1 MTASR
6 AEKEKIRML
15 ITGNWNRPPSKQHIL
30 RDIRGFTL
38 IELTMVILL
47 AGLLLSLTIPRF
59 RDAVLSDNL
68 KGTTRKLIVKID
80 ELRDASLRNHKDYV
94 LQFDLEANRYW
105 VEDSGMSELERAAAR
120 EQPST
125 FPEDVRILDIWFLG
139 AGKQAT
145 GEASIW
151 FYRKGYVRPS
161 LIHLSSGD
169 GRKFTLELR
178 PFMRKVKVTEGYV
191 EFENM

>member
-1 MTASR
+1 M
-6 AEKEKIRML
+6 
-15 ITGNWNRPPSKQHIL
+15 
-30 RDIRGFTL
+30 RGFTL

-47 AGLLLSLTIPRF
+47 AGLLLSLTVPRF

-68 KGTTRKLIVKID
+68 KSTTRKLIVKID
-80 ELRDASLRNHKDYV
+80 ELRDASLRNHRDYI
-94 LQFDLEANRYW
+94 LRFDLEANQYW
-105 VEDSGMSELERAAAR
+105 VEDSGMSELERAAVR

-125 FPEDVRILDIWFLG
+125 LPENVHILDIWLLG

-151 FYRKGYVRPS
+151 FYGKGYVRPS

-169 GRKFTLELR
+169 SRKFTLELR